1 MSMVLFLVL
10 ISFVGMSV
18 ILKVI
23 SDESRKNILIRLLNI
38 ENKRTKK

>member
-1 MSMVLFLVL
+1 MSMVLFLAL

>member
-1 MSMVLFLVL
+1 MSMVLFLAL

-23 SDESRKNILIRLLNI
+23 SYESRKNILIRLLNI